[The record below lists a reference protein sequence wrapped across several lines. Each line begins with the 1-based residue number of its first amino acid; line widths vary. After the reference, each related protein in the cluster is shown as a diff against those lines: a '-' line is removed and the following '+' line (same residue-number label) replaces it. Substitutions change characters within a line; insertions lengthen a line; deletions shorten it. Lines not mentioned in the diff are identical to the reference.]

1 MITEGKLHA
10 IAGSKQINIDEAI
23 ERNWEFPTFTIKEIR
38 DAIPS
43 HCFRRDTQRSLS
55 YLFHDIA
62 LIVLLGILA
71 SYIDT
76 FKSVIMRSS
85 LWIMYWIAQSNVA
98 FGAWVL
104 GHECGHQAFSP
115 SKVISKIYIPCILD

>member
-1 MITEGKLHA
+1 MITKEKLHA
-10 IAGSKQINIDEAI
+10 IAGSKPSNIDEAI
-23 ERNWEFPTFTIKEIR
+23 ERNWELPTFTMKEIR

-55 YLFHDIA
+55 YLFHDIG

-76 FKSVIMRSS
+76 FKFVYVRIL
-85 LWIMYWIAQSNVA
+85 LWIVYWIAQSNVA

-115 SKVISKIYIPCILD
+115 SKVTHNLYIFYH